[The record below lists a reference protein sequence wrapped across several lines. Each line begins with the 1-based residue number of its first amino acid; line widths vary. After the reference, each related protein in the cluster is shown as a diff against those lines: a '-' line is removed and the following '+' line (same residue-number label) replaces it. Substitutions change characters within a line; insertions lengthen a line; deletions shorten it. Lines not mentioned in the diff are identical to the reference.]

1 MALGNFVDGV
11 LGSVVGSV
19 LKIGEKVADW
29 VPQKK
34 EYYKNTIEKTKREMN
49 EITKKP
55 CTTATSKRYKYLAGR
70 VQILESKLKN
80 I

>member
-19 LKIGEKVADW
+19 LKIGERIADW
-29 VPQKK
+29 VPSKP
-34 EYYKNTIEKTKREMN
+34 EYIKNEIEKIKREMD
-49 EITKKP
+49 EITKKAS
-55 CTTATSKRYKYLAGR
+55 TAITRKRYQYLAGR
-70 VQILESKLKN
+70 VQTLESKLKN

>member
-19 LKIGEKVADW
+19 LKLGERLVDY
-29 VPQKK
+29 VPRKQ
-34 EYYKNTIEKTKREMN
+34 EYYKNAIEKLKREQD

-55 CTTATSKRYKYLAGR
+55 STTASRKRYSYLAGR